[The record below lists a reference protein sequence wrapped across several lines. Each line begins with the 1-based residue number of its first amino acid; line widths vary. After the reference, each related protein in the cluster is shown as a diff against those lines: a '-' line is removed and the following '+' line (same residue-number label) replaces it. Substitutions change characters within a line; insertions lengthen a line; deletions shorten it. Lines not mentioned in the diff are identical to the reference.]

1 MAMKRALLEVFEP
14 YRDIIRGAE
23 MPVKTSI
30 ITLVLYGFKAF
41 LQAIVFSCPRD
52 HHILYGSLFICGP
65 AVILF
70 CLSMLISESFW
81 TLVTGCCRLQSRKRK
96 LVWWKS
102 SKIVYLSLL
111 PPCIWLIFAF
121 MEGDFYVCLAL
132 GPFRV
137 AKEKADDAS
146 AVEAIQEQFNSAK
159 SLSVIISWAMLLG
172 LTVIVTVAVTL
183 SRIFAQV
190 DPKLQ
195 GEIEFDEIEAQE
207 AVELWNTKLN
217 ALAKAQA
224 REVIKKVEKMS
235 HGQDTDVAEQVRRGE
250 AYLKQLYPR
259 YGGVVSGHYRDHSW
273 RPRDLEMSGEPGGF
287 FYHRAASAEDLLINV
302 TKVRDYGARHTSSL

>member
-1 MAMKRALLEVFEP
+1 
-14 YRDIIRGAE
+14 
-23 MPVKTSI
+23 
-30 ITLVLYGFKAF
+30 
-41 LQAIVFSCPRD
+41 
-52 HHILYGSLFICGP
+52 
-65 AVILF
+65 
-70 CLSMLISESFW
+70 
-81 TLVTGCCRLQSRKRK
+81 
-96 LVWWKS
+96 
-102 SKIVYLSLL
+102 
-111 PPCIWLIFAF
+111 

-137 AKEKADDAS
+137 AKEKAADAS
-146 AVEAIQEQFNSAK
+146 AVEAIQEKFNSAK
-159 SLSVIISWAMLLG
+159 SFSVIISWAMLIG

-224 REVIKKVEKMS
+224 REVIRKVEKMS
-235 HGQDTDVAEQVRRGE
+235 QGQDTDVGEQVRRGE

-273 RPRDLEMSGEPGGF
+273 RPRDLEMSDEQGGF
-287 FYHRAASAEDLLINV
+287 HYHRAASAEDLLINA
-302 TKVRDYGARHTSSL
+302 TKVRDYGVRLTSTL